1 MRTTFRCRALAA
13 TVAALALTLLT
24 FTGPAQAAPVSVW
37 SAADPLDQPAGA
49 LAGDLT
55 AIRVTHTA
63 TVTIDV
69 TVGTTMRW
77 SGLGRT
83 WQKPRTEFTA
93 VFDTDLDGDTD
104 FVLRATAWS
113 AQVTAA
119 GADDPA
125 CGVTRSRFSTTNR
138 YRFTFP
144 ATCLGSPAAFTV
156 IPSLYHEPGGSYWAG
171 WTLDVFAPDRS
182 PVIARG

>member
-1 MRTTFRCRALAA
+1 MRTTFLCRALAA
-13 TVAALALTLLT
+13 TVAALALTLLS
-24 FTGPAQAAPVSVW
+24 FAGPAQAAPVSVW
-37 SAADPLDQPAGA
+37 SASDPLDQPAGA

-55 AIRVTHTA
+55 AIKVTHTA

-69 TVGTTMRW
+69 TVGTTMPW

-104 FVLRATAWS
+104 RVLRATAWS
-113 AQVTAA
+113 AQVTDVA
-119 GADDPA
+119 GEAS
-125 CGVTRSRFSTTNR
+125 CGVTRSRFATTNR

-171 WTLDVFAPDRS
+171 WTLDFFNPDRS